1 MIALRQIKRVP
12 KNHQII
18 IEVPEHIDE
27 NQMMEVIL
35 LFKET
40 PKNSHA
46 DKLAQLQASQHDPM
60 FLADLQAVTDD
71 FADIDKT
78 EIIDALNFQ
87 LGL

>member
-1 MIALRQIKRVP
+1 MP
-12 KNHQII
+12 K
-18 IEVPEHIDE
+18 
-27 NQMMEVIL
+27 
-35 LFKET
+35 
-40 PKNSHA
+40 SSRA